1 MTGFV
6 NCFCPRPDIAVLARP
21 RKLPVREHAGAR
33 GRAKELARGQSG
45 IRATP
50 YKCPRYPC
58 KCSRDPVTLL
68 ARPYGTFARGQKAFA
83 SEHPDA
89 RSTPTNARVRTPP
102 MAPQTAFTLAA
113 SFTCLPADVH
123 EARVR
128 PVEKKRQLP
137 RGSTFRNHRSGKWC
151 EHRPAKTPVKMATV
165 FGCDQ
170 QLWSSQGFSRR
181 SKSGHHRGTQSF
193 TPVILRSFDPVI
205 DEDIGRLRRASACG
219 QPSIGRDDA
228 SSSDRARLMKLHPVP
243 IGQRLRAG
251 GCGCREHE
259 IVHWLKLPTCRYRTS
274 QFLIRAAQFQVM
286 PWRGDVMCDC
296 AQPIA

>member
-113 SFTCLPADVH
+113 SFTCSPCQ
-123 EARVR
+123 
-128 PVEKKRQLP
+128 PMCTKRAFGRSKR
-137 RGSTFRNHRSGKWC
+137 RGNFHVAQRSGIIAA
-151 EHRPAKTPVKMATV
+151 ENGASTV
-165 FGCDQ
+165 
-170 QLWSSQGFSRR
+170 
-181 SKSGHHRGTQSF
+181 
-193 TPVILRSFDPVI
+193 
-205 DEDIGRLRRASACG
+205 
-219 QPSIGRDDA
+219 QPRF
-228 SSSDRARLMKLHPVP
+228 P
-243 IGQRLRAG
+243 
-251 GCGCREHE
+251 
-259 IVHWLKLPTCRYRTS
+259 
-274 QFLIRAAQFQVM
+274 
-286 PWRGDVMCDC
+286 
-296 AQPIA
+296 